1 MWQSGTVKKCPA
13 ITSRVPQLYP
23 FTMSLKRTPE
33 AAALDALPV
42 RRNPFKRIIDDSD
55 CDPVPA
61 AAVLDGTAIVIGES
75 TEMHTFFK
83 PFAGCSSSKLERP
96 PPQAAPDAALLDLRS
111 AVPPKG
117 IQFMDLESKHMPL
130 DSDDTSGHTDSGSD
144 SCQSFISDT
153 NVDVSSRNMKFVDK
167 YILKALPATAALL
180 RQIASTPKRKP
191 NPQSER
197 DIAMSTTPVTSALT
211 SAPANDLLQSNPS
224 SNDDDMPELYSD
236 SGASGSGELSS
247 VSGESGSS
255 DD

>member
-1 MWQSGTVKKCPA
+1 M
-13 ITSRVPQLYP
+13 YP

-153 NVDVSSRNMKFVDK
+153 NVKVSSRNMEFVDK
-167 YILKALPATAALL
+167 YISKALPATAALL
-180 RQIASTPKRKP
+180 RQMAKSSASTPKRKP
-191 NPQSER
+191 NTQSER
-197 DIAMSTTPVTSALT
+197 DIAMSTTTVTSALT
-211 SAPANDLLQSNPS
+211 SAPANDLLQSIPS